1 MMLTKLMKEQK
12 NMKKNIGDLEKK
24 VLSSLDFMNSKFEE
38 MKLENSDMEEF
49 LHKKKKLEKTFK
61 EVSDQNNLLINK
73 TLSFQQGFIKTFY
86 I

>member
-1 MMLTKLMKEQK
+1 MKEK
-12 NMKKNIGDLEKK
+12 HEEGDLEKK

-61 EVSDQNNLLINK
+61 EVSDQNILLFNK
-73 TLSFQQGFIKTFY
+73 TLSV
-86 I
+86 

>member
-12 NMKKNIGDLEKK
+12 NMKKTIGDLEKK

-38 MKLENSDMEEF
+38 MKLENSNMKEF
-49 LHKKKKLEKTFK
+49 LHQKKNRENFK
-61 EVSDQNNLLINK
+61 RSQWSN
-73 TLSFQQGFIKTFY
+73 QFI

>member
-12 NMKKNIGDLEKK
+12 NMKKTIGDLEKK

-61 EVSDQNNLLINK
+61 EVSDQNILL
-73 TLSFQQGFIKTFY
+73 FDKTFSV
-86 I
+86 